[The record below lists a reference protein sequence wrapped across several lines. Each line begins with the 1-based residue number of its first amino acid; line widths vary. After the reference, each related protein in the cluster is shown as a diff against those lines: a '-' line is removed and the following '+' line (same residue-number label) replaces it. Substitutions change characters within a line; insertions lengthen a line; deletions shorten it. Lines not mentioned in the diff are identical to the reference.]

1 MQNITEFI
9 KKEMEARGM
18 TYELLASRAGMSRQ
32 NLWDKLNKR
41 VRPSF
46 ETTKKI
52 LEGMDFILLV
62 KKREQTKE
70 TEKIQQEFFEIAEEE
85 QISYEVAERL
95 LAVMGYELVTIV
107 EDTETHDNE

>member
-1 MQNITEFI
+1 LQNITDFI

-18 TYELLASRAGMSRQ
+18 TYELLASKAGMSRQ

-52 LEGMDFILLV
+52 LEGMDFVLLI
-62 KKREQTKE
+62 KKREQAVDSKKVQE
-70 TEKIQQEFFEIAEEE
+70 EFFEIAEEE

-95 LAVMGYELVTIV
+95 LAVMGYELVTMV
-107 EDTETHDNE
+107 EDTETHGNE